1 RRQRSAHRDHPPPPQ
16 ADPLSPVA
24 TGFASV
30 ATEDLP
36 EGAVGGLGGQIVA
49 VGDGA
54 ELAEALL
61 REGPTVVLVEGTI
74 ELPLG
79 EMLDVSADTSVLG
92 VGRAAEIVGGG
103 LRLLEVSNVVIRN
116 LTFRD
121 SFVPGDWDGDFDD
134 NDNDGI
140 RVDTS
145 DRVWIDH
152 CEFVRLGDGQ
162 VDVRKDAT
170 NV

>member
-1 RRQRSAHRDHPPPPQ
+1 LLRLMKVSAGEET
-16 ADPLSPVA
+16 ADGPVWSPVA

-61 REGPTVVLVEGTI
+61 REGPTVGLVEGTI

-79 EMLDVSADTSVLG
+79 GMVAVWADACVLG
-92 VGRAAEIVGGG
+92 VRRAAETVGGG
-103 LRLLEVSNVVIRN
+103 LRPLEVSDVVTRN

-121 SFVPGDWDGDFDD
+121 ASVPGEWEGGSDG
-134 NDNDGI
+134 NDNEGG
-140 RVDTS
+140 RVDPS
-145 DRVWIDH
+145 DRVWTDH

-162 VDVRKDAT
+162 V
-170 NV
+170 